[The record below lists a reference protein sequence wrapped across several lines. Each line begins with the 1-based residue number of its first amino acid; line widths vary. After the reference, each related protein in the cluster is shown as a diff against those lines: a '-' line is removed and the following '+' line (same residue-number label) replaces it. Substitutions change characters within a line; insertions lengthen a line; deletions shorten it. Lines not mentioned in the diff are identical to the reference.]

1 MWSSS
6 RRQPSA
12 NESSSKNRAGKT
24 SFSKKRSSFRAG
36 SSRRYEQAAAEQLA
50 AQQSPGRNPP
60 VSPYALKYSYSKQF
74 KLTNCRSLTSPI
86 VTLAVG
92 PDQRLFAAHED
103 VLSHS
108 PYLGSLCQAQFYET
122 NKRIDLQEE
131 QPEIL
136 SCVLEYL
143 YKGDYYPKLE
153 YDKRR
158 HSWTL
163 EDDGDGNGRAVSVEV
178 DVPTATGEYVKVLK
192 DTIIYVSLAFP
203 ENHIII
209 SDTGR

>member
-1 MWSSS
+1 M
-6 RRQPSA
+6 PS
-12 NESSSKNRAGKT
+12 
-24 SFSKKRSSFRAG
+24 
-36 SSRRYEQAAAEQLA
+36 
-50 AQQSPGRNPP
+50 
-60 VSPYALKYSYSKQF
+60 
-74 KLTNCRSLTSPI
+74 SLTSPI

-122 NKRIDLQEE
+122 NKRIDLSEE

-136 SCVLEYL
+136 SCILEYL

-158 HSWTL
+158 HSWAL
-163 EDDGDGNGRAVSVEV
+163 EDDGDSNRTTNVEV
-178 DVPTATGEYVKVLK
+178 VVPTETGEYVKVLK
-192 DTIIYVSLAFP
+192 DTIIYVSLVTTIT
-203 ENHIII
+203 IIH
-209 SDTGR
+209 